1 LFIPDEVLK
10 EIKDKLDIVDVV
22 RDYIHSLKKVGKN
35 WVGLCPFHNDHN
47 PSMRISQELG
57 IFKCFSCGEGGDI
70 FRFVEKIENIS
81 FVEAVKLLAKKAGV
95 ELNYQS
101 NDLSQNHQHREE
113 LSQFNNR
120 LVKLFQHFLI
130 ERKEGASALKYLFN
144 RGINKEIINDFKIG
158 YAPKDFYKILNV
170 FYKKGFNEE
179 FLLTTGIVNKSGN
192 QLKPLFFD
200 RIIFPIFNQN
210 NECIGF
216 GGRALN
222 NEVMPKYINTPE
234 TLLYKKSKN
243 LYGIHIAKKYI
254 RDTKRAYLV
263 EGYMDVIACHKNGI
277 KNAVAPCGTAVT
289 AGQISLLNRY
299 AEELVLFLD
308 SDSAGIKGAEKALKE
323 ASNTLLKKYVLLLEN
338 EKDPDDYFKNHTI
351 DDFKIFEK
359 KMMEGFD
366 FLVKVKTQNIDK
378 KDYNVLINS
387 LNSIFEYIN
396 LEENEIIQN
405 SLIERLSTA
414 LNIDKRSTAKEFL
427 AYKNKNKYQVFKEE
441 SADSQENNKTIKYIF
456 NNSIKKEIELI
467 IDLLFLEDSLDLIKK
482 SSLKEEYFSIELTQ
496 MLFKK
501 IFHENLSI
509 NKKNFIDLIDDND
522 IKKYIEM
529 RLLSDDFKDIAS
541 KESTLYND
549 AIYRIIDISKAYYDK
564 QIQIINKNIKY
575 GELYQD
581 DEYVRKFLEE
591 KSVIIN
597 EIKKLKKLQELK
609 KQ

>member
-1 LFIPDEVLK
+1 
-10 EIKDKLDIVDVV
+10 
-22 RDYIHSLKKVGKN
+22 
-35 WVGLCPFHNDHN
+35 
-47 PSMRISQELG
+47 
-57 IFKCFSCGEGGDI
+57 
-70 FRFVEKIENIS
+70 
-81 FVEAVKLLAKKAGV
+81 
-95 ELNYQS
+95 
-101 NDLSQNHQHREE
+101 
-113 LSQFNNR
+113 
-120 LVKLFQHFLI
+120 
-130 ERKEGASALKYLFN
+130 
-144 RGINKEIINDFKIG
+144 
-158 YAPKDFYKILNV
+158 
-170 FYKKGFNEE
+170 
-179 FLLTTGIVNKSGN
+179 
-192 QLKPLFFD
+192 
-200 RIIFPIFNQN
+200 
-210 NECIGF
+210 
-216 GGRALN
+216 
-222 NEVMPKYINTPE
+222 
-234 TLLYKKSKN
+234 
-243 LYGIHIAKKYI
+243 
-254 RDTKRAYLV
+254 
-263 EGYMDVIACHKNGI
+263 
-277 KNAVAPCGTAVT
+277 
-289 AGQISLLNRY
+289 
-299 AEELVLFLD
+299 
-308 SDSAGIKGAEKALKE
+308 
-323 ASNTLLKKYVLLLEN
+323 
-338 EKDPDDYFKNHTI
+338 
-351 DDFKIFEK
+351 
-359 KMMEGFD
+359 
-366 FLVKVKTQNIDK
+366 
-378 KDYNVLINS
+378 
-387 LNSIFEYIN
+387 